1 MRPAT
6 NRTQVRRHIRWHIEH
21 DLYDESGSCVPDG
34 IAIYSLSDP
43 SDLRTLRYIGQTS
56 SPRRRLLQHLNA
68 ARLWMPAERPWWIR
82 NPKLCP
88 LYEWI
93 RSIYR
98 EHYRLPTMI
107 IWEWTERVDSAR
119 AVERARI
126 YDSLSQGLPLLNVE
140 AARAAKQ
147 PQLI

>member
-1 MRPAT
+1 
-6 NRTQVRRHIRWHIEH
+6 
-21 DLYDESGSCVPDG
+21 
-34 IAIYSLSDP
+34 
-43 SDLRTLRYIGQTS
+43 
-56 SPRRRLLQHLNA
+56 
-68 ARLWMPAERPWWIR
+68 
-82 NPKLCP
+82 
-88 LYEWI
+88 
-93 RSIYR
+93 
-98 EHYRLPTMI
+98 MI